1 MNKNITLVTGLWDM
15 GRGNLEGWA
24 KRDFEYYKNRF
35 FEFLETDVQM
45 CIWIPKDLEED
56 VLRIRGDKPTKI
68 FIKNLEDFKTWN
80 PFFNKIQEI
89 RNTDSWKNFAG
100 WLRESPQATLEYYNP
115 MMFTKM
121 FMLNDSAI
129 INPFNSDYLF
139 WIDGGLTNTVSTG
152 YFINDKVLD
161 NLENYMSSLDKEYV
175 HITYPYEAND
185 EIHGFERKQMAKY
198 CNTDYVNYV
207 ARGGFFGGHKNTI
220 HNMNTLY
227 YGIMESTLKDN
238 LMGAD
243 ECLFT
248 IMCHKYPELIHR
260 FDIEGNG
267 LVWPFFENL
276 KSFEKP
282 IDVETKI
289 KINDIGSDIGLYVIT
304 FNSPK
309 QLETLIESMLEY
321 DPSFLTKTKKY
332 LLNNSTDL
340 TTTERYVQLC
350 DLYGFEH
357 IKKDNIGI
365 TGGRQFIAEHFN
377 EQNNLS
383 HYYFF
388 EDDMFFY
395 NGGDITCKNGFVRK
409 IKNIFDNT
417 LKIIKEENF
426 DFLKLNFSEFYGSHN
441 KQWAWYNV
449 PQSFRESHWVNN
461 PRLPEHGLD
470 ANSPNLEFKHIKS
483 YNGIPYA
490 TGEIYLC
497 NWPIVMSKEGNY
509 KCYLKTKYGMPH
521 EQTLM
526 SHCYQEMV
534 KGNII
539 GSVLLATPTDHNR
552 FDFYDGSLRKEC

>member
-45 CIWIPKDLEED
+45 CVWIPKDLEEE

-121 FMLNDSAI
+121 FMLNDSSI

-175 HITYPYEAND
+175 HITYPYESND

-198 CNTDYVNYV
+198 CDTDYVNYV

-227 YGIMESTLKDN
+227 YGVMGSTLNDN

-248 IMCHKYPELIHR
+248 ILCHKYPELIHR
-260 FDIEGNG
+260 FKIEGNG

-289 KINDIGSDIGLYVIT
+289 KINDIGSDVGLYVIT

-309 QLETLIESMLEY
+309 QFETLIQSMLDY
-321 DPSFLTKTKKY
+321 DSDFITKTKKF
-332 LLNNSTDL
+332 LLDNSTDL
-340 TTTERYVQLC
+340 STTPRYIELC
-350 DLYGFEH
+350 EEYNFEH
-357 IKKDNIGI
+357 IKKVNLGI
-365 TGGRQFIAEHFN
+365 CGGRQFVSDHFN
-377 EQNNLS
+377 DSDLEVGIWS
-383 HYYFF
+383 
-388 EDDMFFY
+388 EDDMFFQ
-395 NGGDITCKNGFVRK
+395 NKPDETCRNGFNRYTSNLYQK
-409 IKNIFDNT
+409 CLEILQK
-417 LKIIKEENF
+417 ENF
-426 DFLKLNFSEFYGSHN
+426 DVLKLNFSEFFGDSSTC
-441 KQWAWYNV
+441 WAWYNV
-449 PQSFRESHWVNN
+449 PQDVRQSLWPDK
-461 PRLPEHGLD
+461 PRLPVQGLD
-470 ANSPNLEFKHIKS
+470 PNAPLTEFKNIKS
-483 YNGIPYA
+483 HKGLPYV
-490 TGEIYLC
+490 TGNIYYS
-497 NWPIVMSKEGNY
+497 NWTHFITKEGNR
-509 KCYLKTKYGMPH
+509 KMFQETKWGHPF
-521 EQTLM
+521 ENTWM
-526 SHCYQEMV
+526 SHIYQETI
-534 KGNII
+534 KGKINP
-539 GSVLLATPTDHNR
+539 GLLLLTPIEHNR
-552 FDFYDGSLRKEC
+552 FHHYAAELRKES